1 LSHPRHRHLAL
12 LLATT
17 LLGSTGCEAPA
28 FELPDDSRTDGKA
41 DGTSRE
47 AYVIDAITAWNADI
61 SSDDRQAKYCKM
73 AASPFVFY
81 RGTNHLFWADLAYH
95 PRLGDFGNEKT
106 RTWIGG
112 DQHIEN
118 FGAFDN
124 DRGVVVFSLND
135 FDDAVIAD
143 YQYDL
148 WRTAISIV
156 LAAEEHGVLPPA
168 DQAEVIDAMA
178 DAYLDA
184 MARYR
189 GTDDELDRI
198 FSVDTTSGVLR
209 EFLEHVEETRG
220 RDRMLRSW
228 TTVVDG
234 ERVLDVSRDNLVPV
248 TEDEEEEILAAMAAY
263 EASLSGGGRRFDDD
277 YLRVKSIAR
286 RLYAGT
292 GSLGSDRFY
301 LLIEGASDADDDD
314 RILDVK
320 QQDAPT
326 PYHFFDDADR
336 EAYDQS
342 FEHHAQRHARAY
354 KGLERHTDDHLG
366 WMILGGETFSVRERS
381 AYKRDFP
388 IDSLRDIDGYLELAD
403 YWGEI
408 LATGHARADKDF
420 DDELVPYSV
429 DKQIDEAV
437 GGARDEFKELLR
449 EVAFSYADRVD
460 RDWQSFLGALAP
472 ARCP

>member
-1 LSHPRHRHLAL
+1 MSPIALAAALSAL
-12 LLATT
+12 WVA
-17 LLGSTGCEAPA
+17 GCDAPA
-28 FELPDDSRTDGKA
+28 FELPDDTRADGKA
-41 DGTSRE
+41 DGASRE
-47 AYVIDAITAWNADI
+47 AQVIDAITAWNTEI
-61 SSDDRQAKYCKM
+61 SADDRRAKYCKM
-73 AASPFVFY
+73 AESAFVFY

-95 PRLGDFGNEKT
+95 PRLDDFGNHKT

-112 DQHIEN
+112 DQHVEN

-156 LAAEEHGVLPPA
+156 LAAEQHGVLSPA
-168 DQAEVIDAMA
+168 AQAEVIDAFA
-178 DAYLDA
+178 SAYLDA
-184 MARYR
+184 MGRYR

-198 FSVDTTSGVLR
+198 FSAETTSGVLR

-228 TTVVDG
+228 TTLIDG
-234 ERVLDVSRDNLVPV
+234 ERVLDVSRENLIPV
-248 TEDEEEEILAAMAAY
+248 TEEEEAEILAALPGY
-263 EASLSGGGRRFDDD
+263 HASLSGGGRQLDDD

-286 RLYAGT
+286 RLHAGT

-301 LLIEGASDADDDD
+301 LLIEGASESPDDD

-320 QQDAPT
+320 QQGAPT
-326 PYHFFDDADR
+326 PYHFFDEVDR
-336 EAYDQS
+336 EAYDHA
-342 FEHHAQRHARAY
+342 FEHHAERHARAY
-354 KGLERHTDDHLG
+354 KALERHTDDHLG

-388 IDSLRDIDGYLELAD
+388 IDELREVEGYLELAG

-408 LATGHARADKDF
+408 LATGHARADKDY
-420 DDELVPYSV
+420 DEDLVAYSV

-449 EVAFSYADRVD
+449 EVAFSYADRVE

-472 ARCP
+472 ASCP